1 MVIEEMTYHE
11 CRALLAETN
20 LARLACAQNN
30 QPYIVPVHVEFHDTC
45 LYGFAGLGQ
54 KIEWMRENPLVCVEL
69 DRLTTDRQWETVV
82 VFGQYEE
89 LPDLPG
95 YEFPRSVAL
104 TLFQRHP
111 IWWEPGSVP
120 LAAHPPR
127 PRILF
132 RILINRVT
140 GRRGRP
146 DASETPRLLSDPPD
160 AGRPGWLAHVLG
172 RVLGRERTTRT
183 AP

>member
-1 MVIEEMTYHE
+1 MVIEEMTVHE

-20 LARLACAQNN
+20 LARLACAHNN
-30 QPYIVPVHVEFHDTC
+30 QPYIVPVRVEFHDTF

-69 DRLTTDRQWETVV
+69 DQITTDKQWATVV
-82 VFGQYEE
+82 VFGRYEE

-95 YEFPRSVAL
+95 NEFPRSVAV

-120 LAAHPPR
+120 LVAHPPR

-132 RILINRVT
+132 RIAIIRMT
-140 GRRGRP
+140 GRRGRS
-146 DASETPRLLSDPPD
+146 DAADTPLPLTDPPD
-160 AGRPGWLAHVLG
+160 HSPTGWLN
-172 RVLGRERTTRT
+172 RVLGRQRSTRS
-183 AP
+183 PS

>member
-30 QPYIVPVHVEFHDTC
+30 QPYIVPVHVEFHDTF

-54 KIEWMRENPLVCVEL
+54 KIEWMRENPLVCVEF
-69 DRLTTDRQWETVV
+69 DRLTTDRQWATVV
-82 VFGQYEE
+82 VFGRYEE

-95 YEFPRSVAL
+95 NEFPRSVAV

-111 IWWEPGSVP
+111 IWWEPGSVS
-120 LAAHPPR
+120 LVAHPPR

-132 RILINRVT
+132 RIVITRMT

-146 DASETPRLLSDPPD
+146 DAEEMPLPLSDPRDPS
-160 AGRPGWLAHVLG
+160 RQGWLAHVLG
-172 RVLGRERTTRT
+172 RVLGRDRTTRT